1 MSDELDR
8 INPPVLY
15 ATVWWVVLAGCV
27 VTAVVV
33 ALLMRRALRG
43 PDRVEG
49 LDIEALRGATLARV
63 RELLVT
69 AADGDTDARRD
80 VLTRVGAEVRRF
92 LGTVTGTDLDYTT
105 RAEWVVAADRDPRL
119 APAVDLLVD
128 LGETVFRPQGDVD
141 VAALGARAIDV
152 VMAWR

>member
-33 ALLMRRALRG
+33 VLLMRRALRG
-43 PDRVEG
+43 RERAEG
-49 LDIEALRGATLARV
+49 IDVEALRDVTLARV
-63 RELLVT
+63 RELLAT
-69 AADGDTDARRD
+69 SADGDADARRD
-80 VLTRVGAEVRRF
+80 VVTRVGAEVRKF

-128 LGETVFRPQGDVD
+128 LGDTVFRPQLDMDV
-141 VAALGARAIDV
+141 VALGARAIDV
-152 VMAWR
+152 VIAWR

>member
-15 ATVWWVVLAGCV
+15 ASVWWVVLAGCV

-33 ALLMRRALRG
+33 VLQMRRALRG
-43 PDRVEG
+43 RDRVEG
-49 LDIEALRGATLARV
+49 IDVEALRGATLTRV
-63 RELLVT
+63 RELLAT
-69 AADGDTDARRD
+69 EADGNADARRD
-80 VLTRVGAEVRRF
+80 VVSRVGAEVRKF

-119 APAVDLLVD
+119 VPAVDLLVD
-128 LGETVFRPQGDVD
+128 LGDTVFRPLGDVD
-141 VAALGARAIDV
+141 VATLGARALDV
-152 VMAWR
+152 VTAWR